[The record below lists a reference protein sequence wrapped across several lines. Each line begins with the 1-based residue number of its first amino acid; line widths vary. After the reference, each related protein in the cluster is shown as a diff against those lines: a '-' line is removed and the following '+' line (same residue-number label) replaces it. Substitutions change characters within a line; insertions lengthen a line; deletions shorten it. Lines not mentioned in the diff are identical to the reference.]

1 MDKIDK
7 TMKTIYIAKLA
18 EPTIY
23 QKNARLMEIFV
34 IRV

>member
-7 TMKTIYIAKLA
+7 TIYNAKLA

-34 IRV
+34 MRV